1 MQLSTLAAEASP
13 GTQPW
18 GSVIGPI
25 LSEGRLS
32 LRVGKNSSKVREGFM
47 AVILEKLYPFLAVP
61 HGTLAVKAC
70 SLTHWTAKEFP
81 RNDDPPHLLLTS
93 CLTAR
98 LLTQLYTLIS
108 INSG

>member
-1 MQLSTLAAEASP
+1 MEHSP
-13 GTQPW
+13 GARHWPHFIRREAESQSREETP
-18 GSVIGPI
+18 P
-25 LSEGRLS
+25 RF
-32 LRVGKNSSKVREGFM
+32 VRGFM

-93 CLTAR
+93 LCLTAR

-108 INSG
+108 DQLRLGCVTLD